1 MDLSHISGNLEAS
14 LDFYRN
20 WQMVQMFDT
29 VQKKPVPCEDA
40 YFSKNKPHTYQHIS
54 KQSRQSSVTLE
65 FLASVRFITLLRLV
79 VNKTSLQGYLR
90 HSEHRA
96 EHNVG
101 TVTIKW
107 CIHEWVKKG
116 V

>member
-1 MDLSHISGNLEAS
+1 M
-14 LDFYRN
+14 
-20 WQMVQMFDT
+20 
-29 VQKKPVPCEDA
+29 PCEDA